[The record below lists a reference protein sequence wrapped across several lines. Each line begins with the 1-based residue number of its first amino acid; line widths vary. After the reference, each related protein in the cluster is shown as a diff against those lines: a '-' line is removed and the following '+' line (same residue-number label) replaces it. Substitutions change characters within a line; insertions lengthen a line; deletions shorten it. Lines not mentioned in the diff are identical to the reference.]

1 MSGASELAGDA
12 SGAGGA
18 DRCTGGASGA
28 GVADIMPVVLVA
40 IAMVEM

>member
-18 DRCTGGASGA
+18 DRCTGGAS
-28 GVADIMPVVLVA
+28 VVA